1 LVSATVIDGKASAA
15 KLREKIAAYTA
26 ELKAKH
32 GLQPGLATVLVGS
45 DPASEVYVKNKR
57 KTAEAIGFKSVH
69 VELPADVSQDELI
82 SQVKALSAD
91 PSVHGILVQLP
102 LPRHLDENAVL
113 DVLDPAKDVDALTP
127 KNAGLLL
134 SGRAHLVS
142 CTPSG
147 VMLLLKEYM
156 GDITGKEALVIGRS
170 LLFGKPA
177 AQLLLAA
184 NATVTM
190 AHSRSKDLPG
200 LARRADILVA
210 AIGKP
215 EFVKADWVKP
225 GAVVI
230 DVGINRVDA
239 GDGKTKLVGDVDYE
253 AAKDVAGAI
262 TPVPGGVG
270 AMTIVCLM
278 HNTLIAAC
286 SQNGLPLPTAL

>member
-1 LVSATVIDGKASAA
+1 MSAIIIDGKASAA
-15 KLREKIAAYTA
+15 RLREKIAAHTA
-26 ELKAKH
+26 DLKARH
-32 GLQPGLATVLVGS
+32 GLVPGLATVLVGN
-45 DPASEVYVKNKR
+45 DPASEVYVRNKR

-69 VELPADVSQDELI
+69 VELPADISQDVLLAK
-82 SQVKALSAD
+82 VKALSAD

-113 DVLDPAKDVDALTP
+113 DALDPAKDVDALTP

-147 VMLLLKEYM
+147 VMLLLKEYI
-156 GDITGKEALVIGRS
+156 GDIAGKEALVIGRS

-190 AHSRSKDLPG
+190 AHSRSRDLPG

-225 GAVVI
+225 GATVI
-230 DVGINRVDA
+230 DVGINRVDT
-239 GDGKTKLVGDVDYE
+239 GGGKTKLVGDVDYD
-253 AAKDVAGAI
+253 AAKEVAGAI

-286 SQNGLPLPTAL
+286 AQNNLPLPREL

>member
-1 LVSATVIDGKASAA
+1 MTGIVIDGKASAA
-15 KLREKIAAYTA
+15 KLREKIAAA
-26 ELKAKH
+26 AARLKSEH
-32 GLQPGLATVLVGS
+32 GLVPGLATVLVGN
-45 DPASEVYVKNKR
+45 DPASEVYVRNKG

-69 VELPADVSQDELI
+69 VALPADTSQETLLAKVRELN
-82 SQVKALSAD
+82 AD
-91 PSVHGILVQLP
+91 KSVHGILVQLP
-102 LPRHLDENAVL
+102 LPKALDEVSVL
-113 DVLDPAKDVDALTP
+113 DTLDPAKDVDALTP
-127 KNAGLLL
+127 KNAGLLR
-134 SGRAHLVS
+134 SGRAHRVS
-142 CTPSG
+142 CTPAG
-147 VMLLLKEYM
+147 VMLLLKEYV
-156 GDITGKEALVIGRS
+156 GDISGKDVLVIGRS

-200 LARRADILVA
+200 IARRADILVA

-215 EFVKADWVKP
+215 GFVKADWVKP

-239 GDGKTKLVGDVDYE
+239 GDGKYKLVGDVDYD
-253 AAKDVAGAI
+253 AAKEVAGAI

-270 AMTIVCLM
+270 AMTIICLM

-286 SQNGLPLPTAL
+286 AQNGLPIPAAL

>member
-1 LVSATVIDGKASAA
+1 MTATVIDGKASAA
-15 KLREKIAAYTA
+15 RLREKIASFTA
-26 ELKAKH
+26 ELKSRH
-32 GLQPGLATVLVGS
+32 GLQPGLATVLVGQ
-45 DPASEVYVKNKR
+45 DPASEVYVRNKR

-69 VELPADVSQDELI
+69 VELAGDVSQAELLAR
-82 SQVKALSAD
+82 VRALSAD
-91 PSVHGILVQLP
+91 ASVHGILVQLP
-102 LPRHLDENAVL
+102 LPKHLDENEVL
-113 DVLDPAKDVDALTP
+113 DALDPAKDVDALTP
-127 KNAGLLL
+127 RNAGLLL

-170 LLFGKPA
+170 LLFGKPVE
-177 AQLLLAA
+177 QLLLAA

-190 AHSRSKDLPG
+190 AHSRSKDLPA

-215 EFVKADWVKP
+215 GFVKADWVKP

-239 GDGKTKLVGDVDYE
+239 GDGKYRLVGDVDYD
-253 AAKDVAGAI
+253 AAKEVAGAI

-286 SQNGLPLPTAL
+286 EQNGLLLPTAL

>member
-1 LVSATVIDGKASAA
+1 MTATIIDGKASAA
-15 KLREKIAAYTA
+15 RLREKIAAETQRITA
-26 ELKAKH
+26 AH
-32 GLQPGLATVLVGS
+32 GIQPGLATVLVGN
-45 DPASEVYVKNKR
+45 DPASEVYVRNKG
-57 KTAEAIGFKSVH
+57 KTAQALGFKSVH
-69 VELPADVSQDELI
+69 VAMDAGTTQEALLAQVRALNADKSI
-82 SQVKALSAD
+82 
-91 PSVHGILVQLP
+91 HGILVQLP
-102 LPRHLDENAVL
+102 LPKHMDETSVL
-113 DVLDPAKDVDALTP
+113 DALDPAKDVDALTP
-127 KNAGLLL
+127 TNAGLLM

-142 CTPSG
+142 CTPAG
-147 VMLLLKEYM
+147 VMLLLKEYV
-156 GDITGKEALVIGRS
+156 GDIAGKDVLVIGRS

-190 AHSRSKDLPG
+190 AHSRSRDLPA

-215 EFVKADWVKP
+215 ELVKADWIKP

-253 AAKDVAGAI
+253 PASRIAGAI

-278 HNTLIAAC
+278 QNTLIAAC
-286 SQNGLPLPTAL
+286 AQNGIEAPKF

>member
-1 LVSATVIDGKASAA
+1 MTGIVIDGKASAA
-15 KLREKIAAYTA
+15 KLREKLAAEA
-26 ELKAKH
+26 ARLKSAH
-32 GLQPGLATVLVGS
+32 GLVPGLATVLVGN
-45 DPASEVYVKNKR
+45 DPASEVYVRNKG

-69 VELPADVSQDELI
+69 MALAADTSQDTLLEKVRTLN
-82 SQVKALSAD
+82 AD
-91 PSVHGILVQLP
+91 KSVHGVLVQLP
-102 LPRHLDENAVL
+102 LPKGLDEASVL
-113 DVLDPAKDVDALTP
+113 DTLDPAKDVDALTP
-127 KNAGLLL
+127 TNAGLLL

-142 CTPSG
+142 CTPAG
-147 VMLLLKEYM
+147 VMLLLKEYV
-156 GDITGKEALVIGRS
+156 GDIAGKDVLVIGRS

-190 AHSRSKDLPG
+190 AHSRSRDLPAI
-200 LARRADILVA
+200 ARRADIVVA

-215 EFVKADWVKP
+215 EIVKADWIKP

-239 GDGKTKLVGDVDYE
+239 GEGKTKLVGDVDYN
-253 AAKDVAGAI
+253 AAKEVAGAI

-278 HNTLIAAC
+278 RNTLIAAC
-286 SQNGLPLPTAL
+286 HQNGLPVPAL

>member
-1 LVSATVIDGKASAA
+1 MSGTVIDGKASAA
-15 KLREKIAAYTA
+15 RLREKIAAYTA
-26 ELKAKH
+26 DLVSKH
-32 GLQPGLATVLVGS
+32 GLQPGLATVLVGQ
-45 DPASEVYVKNKR
+45 DPASEVYVRNKR
-57 KTAEAIGFKSVH
+57 KTAEGLGFKSVH
-69 VELPADVSQDELI
+69 MELPATVGQDEL
-82 SQVKALSAD
+82 VAKVRALSAD

-102 LPRHLDENAVL
+102 LPKHLDENAVL
-113 DVLDPAKDVDALTP
+113 DALDPAKDVDALTP
-127 KNAGLLL
+127 QNAGLLL

-142 CTPSG
+142 CTPAG
-147 VMLLLKEYM
+147 VMLLLKEYA
-156 GDITGKEALVIGRS
+156 GDIAGKEALVIGRS

-215 EFVKADWVKP
+215 HFVKADWIKP

-239 GDGKTKLVGDVDYE
+239 GDGKYKLVGDVDYE
-253 AAKDVAGAI
+253 AAKQVAGAI

-270 AMTIVCLM
+270 AMTIICLM

-286 SQNGLPLPTAL
+286 AQNGLPLPTAL